1 MDFNKFQEAQAA
13 YDAGDFRTAA
23 KTYLASA
30 GKGAVGNGA
39 AYHMAGNALMRLRR
53 HSDAVTVYGH
63 ALRDETYDKRGAV
76 YANLGAAYVAMG
88 ELTRAVTAYEAAISE
103 PGYPSPYKAW
113 QGIAA
118 AHMERGKAEEAA
130 IAYRRAALDENNPD
144 PGKALVNLGLCFMAL
159 GRPQDAADA
168 YKAALGFDNYKGR
181 GRALSNLGQAYTAMG
196 EYGEAV
202 KAFEK
207 ATQLHGH
214 KLSASAQTAYDTAVA
229 HTKPAHETVDGWVTG
244 ELPPVPL
251 DQVRQDDQG
260 SMDEPQ
266 GWATGELAAL
276 TGAAA
281 APEYVSAP
289 RPVEQPVFSPVE
301 PVAAEVPAYGD
312 EDAAAKA
319 AASLGFGDE
328 AAVTEFFTRSEADM
342 KARDR
347 EIRRAER
354 VGQPSPIAR
363 AAVMMGI
370 GALVFAALITAAY
383 FLGFGWPMQQQTVNG
398 LFVAYQSGEP
408 VEGYW
413 VAVPGAD
420 VKREMAKVPPV
431 KQFKLDSIE
440 RGRDS
445 SQAIVT
451 VTPQKGA
458 PMKFVVSL
466 SREGVGWKVTGIDYN
481 WRSTGS

>member
-13 YDAGDFRTAA
+13 YDAGDYRTAA
-23 KTYLASA
+23 KCFLASA

-63 ALRDETYDKRGAV
+63 ALRDETYDKRGAI

-88 ELTRAVTAYEAAISE
+88 EHSRALTAYEAAISE
-103 PGYPSPYKAW
+103 PGYGTPYKAW

-118 AHMERGKAEEAA
+118 VHMERGKAEEAA
-130 IAYRRAALDENNPD
+130 MAYRRAALDGSNPD

-168 YKAALGFDNYKGR
+168 YQAALGFESYSGR
-181 GRALSNLGQAYTAMG
+181 GKALSNLGQAYTAMG
-196 EYGEAV
+196 EYSEAV

-214 KLSASAQTAYDTAVA
+214 RLSVAAQAAYDTAAAAVR
-229 HTKPAHETVDGWVTG
+229 PAHETVDGWVTG
-244 ELPPVPL
+244 EMPPVPL
-251 DQVRQDDQG
+251 G
-260 SMDEPQ
+260 ALEEPG

-281 APEYVSAP
+281 LSTTPVQPVAEPVFVPVADPLREAPEVP
-289 RPVEQPVFSPVE
+289 GGQPDVHE
-301 PVAAEVPAYGD
+301 DIAAT
-312 EDAAAKA
+312 AAAA
-319 AASLGFGDE
+319 LGFGDD
-328 AAVTEFFTRSEADM
+328 AAVHDFFNRSEDEM

-347 EIRRAER
+347 EKRRAER
-354 VGQPSPIAR
+354 AGRPGGLAR
-363 AAVMMGI
+363 AAVTMGI
-370 GALVFAALITAAY
+370 GALVFAALVTAAY
-383 FLGFGWPMQQQTVNG
+383 FLGFGWPTQDSTVKG
-398 LFVAYQSGEP
+398 LLVAYQNGQP
-408 VEGYW
+408 VEAYW

-420 VKREMAKVPPV
+420 VKREMAKVPPLKGFRV
-431 KQFKLDSIE
+431 DTVV
-440 RGRDS
+440 RGRDT
-445 SQAIVT
+445 SQARVT

-458 PMKFVVSL
+458 PMKFLVTL
-466 SREGVGWKVTGIDYN
+466 AREGVGWRVTGIDYN
-481 WRSTGS
+481 WRSTGG